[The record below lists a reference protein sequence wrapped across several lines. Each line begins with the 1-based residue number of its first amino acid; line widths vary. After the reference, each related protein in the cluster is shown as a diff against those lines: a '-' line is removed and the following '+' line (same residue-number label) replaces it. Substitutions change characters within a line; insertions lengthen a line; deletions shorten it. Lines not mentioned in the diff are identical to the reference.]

1 MTVELPTLPYDFTAL
16 EPAMSTD
23 TLVFHLSHHQRG
35 DFDRIASLIRGTE
48 LNALPLDELVRV
60 AARTQGRRTLYQCAA
75 ETWNHNFFWKS
86 MRPGGG
92 GAAHGLIGECIG
104 AHFGGYE
111 QFVREFKNAAAALF
125 GNGWLW
131 VTLKDGV
138 IEILTTS
145 NADTPIVRGHTPLLA
160 LDLWEHAY
168 YLDHQN
174 RRSAYVTTF
183 LDELVDWECANRVL
197 RKRTDASEALA
208 TRLGAVTSN
217 MTLRMRRPYEAPG
230 EVRNVE
236 SAAH

>member
-1 MTVELPTLPYDFTAL
+1 MTIELPTLPYNFTAL
-16 EPAMSTD
+16 EPAMSAD

-48 LNALPLDELVRV
+48 LKALPLEELVHV
-60 AARTQGRRTLYQCAA
+60 AARTPGRRTLYQCAA

-92 GAAHGLIGECIG
+92 GTAHGLIGECIG

-111 QFVREFKNAAAALF
+111 QFVREFKNAAASLF

-131 VTLKDGV
+131 VTLKDDV

-145 NADTPIVRGHTPLLA
+145 NADTPIVRGHTPSLA
-160 LDLWEHAY
+160 LDLCEHAY

-183 LDELVDWECANRVL
+183 LDELVDWECANRIL
-197 RKRTDASEALA
+197 RKRIDATEALA
-208 TRLGAVTSN
+208 TRFGAVTSN
-217 MTLRMRRPYEAPG
+217 VIPRVRRPYEAP
-230 EVRNVE
+230 
-236 SAAH
+236 